1 MTQYYADFHT
11 HSNRSPDAFTSMT
24 DMARAGIK
32 AGLNELC
39 FTDHVDPISLRKT
52 YPRGYDWDAL
62 RREFD
67 KAQDACG
74 DQITLRLGIEL
85 GQIGRDLDLTD
96 RLMAT
101 APPLDF
107 IIGSVHE
114 MTRKRNFAS
123 LFLSNERDEAKCRD
137 ILDDYLDAVLEI
149 VRWGRFHVVGHLT
162 LPLRYM
168 NENLGLHMEF
178 DGFED
183 KMGLILQTVVDNGL
197 GIELNTNRGNRPLP
211 DDKWLKLYR
220 SLGGTIITTGS
231 DAHSPKYVGCAIVER
246 QQLLRDCG
254 FAAFCTFADSKPIF
268 HRL

>member
-1 MTQYYADFHT
+1 MTHYYADFHT
-11 HSNRSPDAFTSMT
+11 HSDRSPDAFTSMT
-24 DMARAGIK
+24 EMARAGIR
-32 AGLNELC
+32 AGMQELC
-39 FTDHVDPISLRKT
+39 FTDHVDPYSIYRVS
-52 YPRGYDWDAL
+52 PDGYDWDAL
-62 RREFD
+62 QREFH

-74 DQITLRLGIEL
+74 DEIILRLGIEL
-85 GQIGRDLDLTD
+85 GQIGRDYALTE
-96 RLMAT
+96 RLMST

-114 MTRKRNFAS
+114 LSQKRQFAS
-123 LFLSNERDEAKCRD
+123 LFLSEERDEGKCREL
-137 ILDDYLDAVLEI
+137 LDDYLDAVLEM
-149 VRWGRFHVVGHLT
+149 VQWGQFHVVGHLT

-183 KMGLILQTVVDNGL
+183 KMEHILQTVIDNGL

-220 SLGGTIITTGS
+220 NLGGTIITTGS
-231 DAHSPKYVGCAIVER
+231 DAHTPKYVGCAIQER

-254 FAAFCTFADSKPIF
+254 FTAFCTFTGGKPIF
-268 HRL
+268 HPL